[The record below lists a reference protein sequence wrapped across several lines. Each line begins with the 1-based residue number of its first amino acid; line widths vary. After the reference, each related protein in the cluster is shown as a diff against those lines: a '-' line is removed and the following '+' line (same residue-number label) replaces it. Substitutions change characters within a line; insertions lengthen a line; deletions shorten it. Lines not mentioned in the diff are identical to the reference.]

1 MRPIT
6 PTTPR
11 KTLDGVAETV
21 ALARAWVRE
30 QCALRGIDADTVD
43 RAVLIASEFATNAIK
58 HSRSGRP
65 GGTYTVH
72 TEFQDSTLYLSV
84 TDNGAPYPPYKQPR
98 GNADGELPENG
109 QGLWLVEAH
118 ADWWRALKFT
128 NHHTITAKL
137 TTT

>member
-11 KTLDGVAETV
+11 KVLDGVAETV

-30 QCALRGIDADTVD
+30 QCALHDVNQDTVD

-58 HSRSGRP
+58 HSRSGKP

-84 TDNGAPYPPYKQPR
+84 TDAGAPYPPYKRPR
-98 GNADGELPENG
+98 ESKDGLPENG
-109 QGLWLVEAH
+109 QGLRLVEAH
-118 ADWWRALKFT
+118 SDWWRALKFT

-137 TTT
+137 TT